1 MIFNIIN
8 EMYSDKN
15 FLIASVFI
23 LLLVAN
29 ALYSRNFQIYS
40 EEGLRKKEYIEGLKM
55 YIKTAE
61 ENQIKKFNSTE
72 ELVKYFKGILPYA
85 VALNVQNEAIK
96 LMKKTI
102 EINSALIRNDET
114 LKELNSLYD
123 YSQKEQMKV
132 EIFNKSSSSSRGS
145 RSSSSSLFSGSGSGY
160 SSGGS
165 GYSSGSGYSGG
176 GSGGGGGG
184 EW

>member
-61 ENQIKKFNSTE
+61 ENQIKKFDSTE

-96 LMKKTI
+96 LMEKTI

-145 RSSSSSLFSGSGSGY
+145 RSGY

>member
-1 MIFNIIN
+1 
-8 EMYSDKN
+8 
-15 FLIASVFI
+15 
-23 LLLVAN
+23 
-29 ALYSRNFQIYS
+29 
-40 EEGLRKKEYIEGLKM
+40 M

-96 LMKKTI
+96 LMEKTI
-102 EINSALIRNDET
+102 EINSSLIGDSRMMNEI
-114 LKELNSLYD
+114 NSLYA
-123 YSQKEQMKV
+123 YSREKEIKV
-132 EIFNKSSSSSRGS
+132 EIFERHVVSTSSSRSYSSSSS
-145 RSSSSSLFSGSGSGY
+145 FSGSGSGY